1 MDTQR
6 VKGQQAGERGTSA
19 MRSKNFVDGELVE
32 WGEKF
37 FDTSKFWGGAGKGS
51 VARKAGGGTRRRTK
65 KSTGGGGG
73 SVTRVGGRLEAR
85 AVRAKLRAIVSR
97 APQVMVKVYG
107 GGKGAKQVREHLR
120 YIGRKGEVE
129 IEDRDGFRTA
139 GKEDIDRLAA
149 EFKEGIH
156 DPMPEVGSRREAINV
171 VLSMPAG
178 TDPVA
183 VKKAARDFAAREFQ
197 NHLYAMALHTQDT
210 PHFDNDKNDPPS
222 AHPHVHIIV
231 KTEGLDGSRL
241 NPRKADLQRWREG
254 FAQALRENGVE
265 AVATSRAHRLERG
278 RGDRREVRQMKDQ
291 KKPFTRKT
299 RGAADQQR
307 VRKAKDTE
315 KAILQRYA
323 AVTLLLGD
331 SEDATDRVLARE
343 LATRF
348 GLELPPPERPADR
361 KPRLDEREAPRPER
375 KRTGT
380 DDLER

>member
-1 MDTQR
+1 
-6 VKGQQAGERGTSA
+6 

-37 FDTSKFWGGAGKGS
+37 FDSSKFWGGAGRGS
-51 VARKAGGGTRRRTK
+51 VARKAGGGTRRPTK

-73 SVTRVGGRLEAR
+73 SLTRVGGRLEAR
-85 AVRAKLRAIVSR
+85 AVRAKLRAIGSR

-120 YIGRKGEVE
+120 YIGRKGDVE

-156 DPMPEVGSRREAINV
+156 DPMPELGSRREAINV

-210 PHFDNDKNDPPS
+210 PHFDFDKDDPPTV
-222 AHPHVHIIV
+222 HPHVHLIV
-231 KTEGLDGSRL
+231 KTEGLDGTRL

-254 FAQALRENGVE
+254 FALALR
-265 AVATSRAHRLERG
+265 
-278 RGDRREVRQMKDQ
+278 
-291 KKPFTRKT
+291 
-299 RGAADQQR
+299 
-307 VRKAKDTE
+307 
-315 KAILQRYA
+315 
-323 AVTLLLGD
+323 
-331 SEDATDRVLARE
+331 
-343 LATRF
+343 
-348 GLELPPPERPADR
+348 
-361 KPRLDEREAPRPER
+361 
-375 KRTGT
+375 
-380 DDLER
+380 